1 MRLHNN
7 CLNLAVDG
15 VVGHVAMCD
24 HALYRKV
31 MKYGWIAMSCRK
43 LGTIFWGTD
52 YGWPMKPFFNDISN
66 FWANWEDRSN
76 KILGKYLGYFRLYY
90 QHPFWYSE
98 YQFSSISWVFYKKVC
113 FSDLAQICIVH
124 PKYHIG
130 SKHLGYSHQTSVVG
144 ILRWTPFFRRRSY
157 GRMIPQTYVVAY
169 TTFFST

>member
-1 MRLHNN
+1 MLRIKYPKICLEIRMRLYNS
-7 CLNLAVDG
+7 CLILIVDG

-52 YGWPMKPFFNDISN
+52 YGWPMKCFFNDISN

-113 FSDLAQICIVH
+113 FSDLAQICSISQ
-124 PKYHIG
+124 I
-130 SKHLGYSHQTSVVG
+130 
-144 ILRWTPFFRRRSY
+144 SY
-157 GRMIPQTYVVAY
+157 WK
-169 TTFFST
+169 